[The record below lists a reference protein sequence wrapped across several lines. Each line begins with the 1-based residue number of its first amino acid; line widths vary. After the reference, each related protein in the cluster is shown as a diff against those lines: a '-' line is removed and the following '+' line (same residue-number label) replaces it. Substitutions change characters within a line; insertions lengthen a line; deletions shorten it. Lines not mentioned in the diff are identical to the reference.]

1 MKSVL
6 VCGGAGYIGSHML
19 RSLLQAGFKPVV
31 FDSMAKGHVEAV
43 PEEVP
48 FIKGDLL
55 DIQALRRAFSEYNFE
70 AVLHFAARIEVG
82 ESVKKPGLY
91 YQNNVAGSLN
101 LLMVMNEFKVTKLVF
116 SSTAAVYGNPQEERI
131 KETHPLNP
139 INPYGRTKL
148 MMEQMIEDFSTAC
161 GLNAVCLR
169 YFNAAGADPDAQVG
183 EAHDPESHLIPNI
196 LKAAS
201 SLGSLHKTAGQDA
214 GEPFEL
220 KIFGNDYDTPDG
232 TCVRDYIHVCD
243 LCEAHLL
250 ALNYLADFKGKTAF
264 NLGSGNGYSIMQVL
278 EAAER
283 VSGRKIPYTIAPRR
297 EGDAGTL
304 VADSSRA
311 REVLGWKPRYDELD
325 FIVKTAWVWETNRK
339 F

>member
-19 RSLLQAGFKPVV
+19 RALLKDGFKPVV
-31 FDSMAKGHVEAV
+31 FDNMAKGHVEAV

-48 FIKGDLL
+48 AVKGDLL
-55 DIQALRRAFSEYNFE
+55 DMQALRRVFSEHNFD

-82 ESVKKPGLY
+82 ESVKDPGLY

-101 LLMVMNEFKVTKLVF
+101 LLMVMAEFKVDKLVF

-131 KETHPLNP
+131 RELHPLEP

-148 MMEQMIEDFSTAC
+148 MVERIIEDFSAAC

-169 YFNAAGADPDAQVG
+169 YFNAAGADPSGEVG

-196 LKAAS
+196 LKAAAS
-201 SLGSLHKTAGQDA
+201 QGEASNGS
-214 GEPFEL
+214 PFEL

-243 LCEAHLL
+243 LCDAHLL
-250 ALNYLADFKGKTAF
+250 ALRHLDAFRGKAAF

-278 EAAER
+278 EASER
-283 VSGRKIPYTIAPRR
+283 VSGRKIPYSIAPRR
-297 EGDAGTL
+297 EGDAATL
-304 VADSSRA
+304 VADSSLA
-311 REVLGWKPRYDELD
+311 REVLGWRPKYDDLD
-325 FIVKTAWVWETNRK
+325 FIVKTAWDWEINRK